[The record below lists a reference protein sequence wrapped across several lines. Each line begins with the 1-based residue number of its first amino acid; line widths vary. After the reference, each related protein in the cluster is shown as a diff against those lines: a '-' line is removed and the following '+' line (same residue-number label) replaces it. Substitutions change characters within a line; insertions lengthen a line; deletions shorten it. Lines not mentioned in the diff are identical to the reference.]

1 MLQRSLKTKLNK
13 NKIKRLLWVVCCEDV
28 TEHLKC
34 QETPVFSNDTLTR
47 SLISQF
53 VSLDWGPKL
62 LGRTSTFMYDSE

>member
-1 MLQRSLKTKLNK
+1 MHKSTILTLTVIITKGTMLQRSLKTKLNK

-53 VSLDWGPKL
+53 VSLD
-62 LGRTSTFMYDSE
+62 